1 MKQSR
6 FPVLKLLLV
15 ILLLGAVPTIY
26 KLWSIPRSK
35 MAAPVLV
42 TLNQLVQNP
51 GKYHKHYV
59 VVTDAEVDDPRFLM
73 DRSFFWMRSAKTDA
87 EVFAVSPVYRSEGEP
102 SNNGIFY
109 VELLYSGESYHIILM
124 REVNS

>member
-1 MKQSR
+1 MKQTK
-6 FPVLKLLLV
+6 FPILKLFLA
-15 ILLLGAVPTIY
+15 LLLIAAVPTIY
-26 KLWSIPRSK
+26 KLWSVPRSK
-35 MAAPVLV
+35 MAAPALV
-42 TLNQLVQNP
+42 TLDQLVQNP

-59 VVTDAEVDDPRFLM
+59 VVTDAQVADPRFLM

-87 EVFAVSPVYRSEGEP
+87 EVFTVSPVYRSEGEP

-109 VELLYSGESYHIILM
+109 VELLYSGDTYQFILM